1 MVEIDFYFL
10 KNIFFL
16 MIFWFLK
23 YKLLIISLLIFV
35 MHQVAFSVSAEYLAL
50 GFLPFTTNEN
60 IV

>member
-10 KNIFFL
+10 KNIFSL
-16 MIFWFLK
+16 MIFWLLK

-50 GFLPFTTNEN
+50 GFLSFTTNEN

>member
-10 KNIFFL
+10 KNIFPL
-16 MIFWFLK
+16 MIFWLLK

-35 MHQVAFSVSAEYLAL
+35 MHQVAFFVSVEYLAL

>member
-10 KNIFFL
+10 KNTFFL
-16 MIFWFLK
+16 MIFWLLK

-50 GFLPFTTNEN
+50 GFLPVTTNEN

>member
-16 MIFWFLK
+16 MIFWLLK

-50 GFLPFTTNEN
+50 GSLPFTTNEN